1 MVVDRS
7 KELKP
12 LSADVLYRRCD
23 PATFKFKDTSQLEA
37 LPESI
42 GQERALEAIRF
53 GISVRGRGFNL
64 FLMGPAGTGKFT
76 TIRDILTK
84 RAATEPT
91 PDEWCYVN
99 NFDHPDTPSV
109 LKLRSGMG
117 AQLRADMNRLLET
130 LRTAIPAAFETENY
144 RARKQAI
151 EQEVKSKQEKELE
164 RLQQEAEKNNVALLR
179 LPSGLGFAPARR
191 GEVLSPDEF
200 EQLPDSEREKFQ
212 QVISTF
218 EERLQPMLRQ
228 MQRYE
233 QEGRE
238 KLREL
243 NHSVATFA
251 VSHLIDDVRK
261 KYAEVAE
268 IVSYLD
274 DVEKDIIQHVDE
286 FLGPQEHPL
295 AALIGAT
302 LSTEARGSAFFRR
315 YRVNVLVE
323 HDGKEGAPV
332 VFEDSPT
339 YSNLVGSVEYMA
351 QLGALTT
358 DFNLIRAGALHRAN
372 GGYLVLDAHKLL
384 MQPYAWEALKRC
396 LESSQIRIE
405 SLGQMLSLVSTVSLN
420 PEPIPLNVK
429 VILMGERLL
438 FYLLSAYDP
447 ETADLFKVAA
457 DFEEDMD
464 RGTDGNLLY
473 ARMLAGIARE
483 EELLPFDASGVAR
496 VIEQSARLAGDSQK
510 LLVRRRVLSDL
521 LHEADYRAR
530 EKNKQFVSAEHV
542 QQAIDAQIHR
552 GDRIRERIQE
562 QIMQGTILIDTQGEK
577 AGQVNG
583 LSVIDLGQFAFGH
596 PSRITA
602 RVRMGKG
609 EVIDIEREVE
619 LSGPIHSKGVLI
631 LSGFLAGRYAVDQPL
646 SLSATLVFEQ
656 SYAAVEGDSASS
668 VELYALLSAL
678 SGIPITQSLAVT
690 GSVNQYG
697 QIQAIGGVNE
707 KIEGFFDLCN
717 ARGLAGDQ
725 GVIIPASNVRHLMLR
740 QDVVD
745 AVRTNKFRI
754 YAVETIDQGIEL
766 LTGVPAGERDESGK
780 FPEGSVNQKVEARLI
795 EFASKRL
802 AAGQQKPMALES

>member
-1 MVVDRS
+1 MDRS

-12 LSADVLYRRCD
+12 LPADALYRHCD
-23 PATFKFKDTSQLEA
+23 PATLKFKDTSQLEA

-53 GISVRGRGFNL
+53 GIGMRRRGFNL

-99 NFDHPDTPSV
+99 NFQHPDTPSV

-164 RLQQEAEKNNVALLR
+164 KLQQDAEKNNVALLR
-179 LPSGLGFAPARR
+179 LPSGLGFAPSRR

-212 QVISTF
+212 KVISTF
-218 EERLQPMLRQ
+218 EDRLQPMLRQ

-238 KLREL
+238 KIREL
-243 NHSVATFA
+243 NHSVASFA

-261 KYAEVAE
+261 KYADVAE
-268 IVSYLD
+268 IVGYLD
-274 DVEKDIIQHVDE
+274 AVEKDIIQHVDE
-286 FLGPQEHPL
+286 FLGPQENPL
-295 AALIGAT
+295 AALMGVT
-302 LSTEARGSAFFRR
+302 LPSEARGSAFFRR

-323 HDGKEGAPV
+323 HNGTEGAPV

-339 YSNLVGSVEYMA
+339 YSNLVGSIEYVA

-405 SLGQMLSLVSTVSLN
+405 SVGQMLSLVSTVSLN
-420 PEPIPLNVK
+420 PEPIPLDAK

-447 ETADLFKVAA
+447 EVADLFKVAA

-473 ARMLAGIARE
+473 ARMLAGIAKE
-483 EELLPFDASGVAR
+483 EDLLPFDASGIAR

-530 EKNKQFVSAEHV
+530 ERNKQIVSAEHV
-542 QQAIDAQIHR
+542 QQAIDSQIR
-552 GDRIRERIQE
+552 RSDRIRERIQE

-631 LSGFLAGRYAVDQPL
+631 LSGFLAGRYAIDQPL

-717 ARGLAGDQ
+717 ARGLTGNQ

-745 AVRTNKFRI
+745 AVRANKFSI
-754 YAVETIDQGIEL
+754 YAVETIDQGIEI
-766 LTGVPAGERDESGK
+766 LTGVPAGERDASGK

-802 AAGQQKPMALES
+802 AAAQQKPMALES